1 MSQFSFIFT
10 VFFMLLGPIKLI
22 PSFSAVTRGA
32 DSRFKRRV
40 AIWGAVIASLLC
52 AFVALAGETLL
63 RRYRISIDALRISG
77 GVVLLVAALQA
88 IFQKARAPSPSSSTP
103 TAIQL
108 AASPVAVPSIVPPA
122 GVAAILLF
130 MMLEPQYP
138 GTPQAVAIALTLM
151 MVLDFLVMYF
161 IDTVMKTPG
170 LMVVLTVLGSV
181 LLFVQVDLAIQ
192 IILVALKSLGLIKV

>member
-22 PSFSAVTRGA
+22 PSFSGVTRGA
-32 DSRFKRRV
+32 DRRFKRSV
-40 AIWGAVIASLLC
+40 AIWGAVIASALC
-52 AFVALAGETLL
+52 AFVALAGETILL
-63 RRYRISIDALRISG
+63 KYRISIDALRISG
-77 GVVLLVAALQA
+77 GVVLLIAALQV
-88 IFQKARAPSPSSSTP
+88 IFQKEHAPSPSSSTP
-103 TAIQL
+103 AAVQL

-130 MMLEPQYP
+130 MMLAPQYP
-138 GTPQAVAIALTLM
+138 GTPQAVAICLAIM

-192 IILVALKSLGLIKV
+192 IILVALKSLGVIKV